1 MLRLPAAP
9 NVQGLDALRTIPQG
23 GYEVYEDVLYDT
35 VTYPAAGVGA
45 GGSLLFFTSQANTAD
60 ATLTNLRQPGQLPAP
75 QFFYAR
81 AAFLEPLIETSI
93 GNTVLTAAGRSQDLD
108 RLMFTARGFFSY
120 TNSVTNRTRG
130 PIPLSALGGI
140 GGSVV
145 SFGGNN
151 APAAGVGAV
160 LQQVKNHP
168 HGGWPLDMVIKW
180 GESIAWTAT
189 FGTATAISADLPL
202 RLVLFGWR
210 YVKAG

>member
-108 RLMFTARGFFSY
+108 RLMFTAATTRRPRAWARCS
-120 TNSVTNRTRG
+120 NRLRITLTAVGLSIWSSSGASRSHG
-130 PIPLSALGGI
+130 PRRSGQLPRSPRISRC
-140 GGSVV
+140 GSC
-145 SFGGNN
+145 SL
-151 APAAGVGAV
+151 AG
-160 LQQVKNHP
+160 
-168 HGGWPLDMVIKW
+168 
-180 GESIAWTAT
+180 AT
-189 FGTATAISADLPL
+189 
-202 RLVLFGWR
+202 
-210 YVKAG
+210 